1 MNNKLQKL
9 AAKALTGVL
18 GTRLHM
24 EANAASCIFTYQPK
38 APENLSRFKEK
49 K

>member
-18 GTRLHM
+18 GTKLHV
-24 EANAASCIFTYQPK
+24 EANTASCIFIHQPK
-38 APENLSRFKEK
+38 APENLSHFKEK

>member
-9 AAKALTGVL
+9 AAKALTDVL
-18 GTRLHM
+18 GTKLHV
-24 EANAASCIFTYQPK
+24 EANTVSSIFIHQPK
-38 APENLSRFKEK
+38 VPENLSRFKEK